1 MNEFATALA
10 HLLTDY
16 APTVLKLV
24 AVWYIFV
31 AAVFVT
37 IIIRFWRNP

>member
-1 MNEFATALA
+1 
-10 HLLTDY
+10 
-16 APTVLKLV
+16 VLKLV